1 MHVCAEKLVGVGH
14 SEMVHPSGLQMQGRQ
29 RCMKIQIQISKMHAI
44 FDTDAAV
51 MEATANM
58 REDERPDDGEV
69 EMNSTMIRLVIGY
82 IIDIDIK

>member
-1 MHVCAEKLVGVGH
+1 
-14 SEMVHPSGLQMQGRQ
+14 
-29 RCMKIQIQISKMHAI
+29 MKIQIQISKMHAI

-69 EMNSTMIRLVIGY
+69 EMNSTMIRLIIGY